1 MKVNLRLILTEKGIE
16 LPRSCGDAL
25 NLLALLHDCHARLE
39 AHSFNLGSCL
49 IDLLSLLLSDTL
61 DVEHIFLGAN

>member
-1 MKVNLRLILTEKGIE
+1 MNVNLILILTKKGIE

-61 DVEHIFLGAN
+61 DVEHVFLGAN